1 MKLAEA
7 LIERSDLQARIEAM
21 QSRLTNNARVQEGEK
36 PAEDPVKL
44 LAELDTMT
52 AQLEDLICRINLT
65 NSSTKIGDTTIT
77 GLIAHRD
84 CLTKKITII
93 RNFLNSAG
101 QLWQRAT
108 RTEIVIKS
116 TVSIE
121 ELQKTVD
128 SLSKELRE
136 TDTKIQSAN
145 WTTDLI

>member
-1 MKLAEA
+1 ML
-7 LIERSDLQARIEAM
+7 
-21 QSRLTNNARVQEGEK
+21 
-36 PAEDPVKL
+36 
-44 LAELDTMT
+44 
-52 AQLEDLICRINLT
+52 
-65 NSSTKIGDTTIT
+65 T
-77 GLIAHRD
+77 GL
-84 CLTKKITII
+84 
-93 RNFLNSAG
+93 NFLNSAG